1 MARFKTVDGRV
12 FPLTTEEENKRDVE
26 EAAWEAGRVDRD
38 KQAQDTSNFK
48 ADLITTTNK
57 ATVLDDLKTVIIK
70 LIEKM

>member
-12 FPLTTEEENKRDVE
+12 LPLTTEEENKRDAE
-26 EAAWEAGRVDRD
+26 ETAWEAGRVDRD
-38 KQAQDTSNFK
+38 KQSQDNSNFK
-48 ADLITTTNK
+48 TDLITTTNK